1 MKSVVS
7 RQLVRSFSAAQ
18 VLLCRLRNP
27 TADSKRNLSPNQ
39 SRSPSIALVNVLH
52 RKAARPRDR
61 VVAGRLHLAV
71 YSGDTVAYG

>member
-7 RQLVRSFSAAQ
+7 RQLVRSFSAPQ
-18 VLLCRLRNP
+18 VLLCRLRNLIP
-27 TADSKRNLSPNQ
+27 DSKRNLSPNK
-39 SRSPSIALVNVLH
+39 SRSPSMALVNVLH
-52 RKAARPRDR
+52 RKAAQPRDL